1 MPNAPGTPKA
11 ALDKSTI
18 LLGLLLLADLVFIVV
33 HALHVWTPWFPAY
46 SLSIEVDGGFAEM
59 FQYLK
64 MAGLVLCLGYQF
76 YLSRGWTFAG
86 WAVFFAFLLL
96 DDMFFI
102 HERAGAQIAVSLG
115 FPEAF
120 GLRTADV
127 GEIAVAAVLGLC
139 AVFMVWLA
147 MRRGG
152 TASRRVSQDILCL
165 LGMLAVFA
173 VAFDALHTITYFH
186 APAVA
191 PLFAMI
197 EDGGEMV
204 VMSAIAVYAFD
215 IVRNAGES
223 RFAIWPWVRERLPAF
238 ARI

>member
-1 MPNAPGTPKA
+1 MSQSTSKRTF
-11 ALDKSTI
+11 DKSTI
-18 LLGLLLLADLVFIVV
+18 LLGLLLLADLMFIVI

-59 FQYLK
+59 FQYAK
-64 MAGLVLCLGYQF
+64 MAGLVACLVYQF

-86 WAVFFAFLLL
+86 WAAFFAFLLL

-102 HERAGAQIAVSLG
+102 HERAGAHVAVSLG

-120 GLRTADV
+120 GLRTADF
-127 GEIAVAAVLGLC
+127 GEITIASLLGLC
-139 AVFMVWLA
+139 AVFMVWLTI
-147 MRRGG
+147 RRGG
-152 TASRRVSQDILCL
+152 AAARRVSQDILCL
-165 LGMLAVFA
+165 LGLLAVFA

-186 APAVA
+186 APAIA

-197 EDGGEMV
+197 EDGGEML

-215 IVRNAGES
+215 IVRNAGEA
-223 RFAIWPWVRERLPAF
+223 RIAVWPWVRERLPAF
-238 ARI
+238 ART